1 MSHTCEFCGKEFK
14 SIDEL
19 IKHIREE
26 HKDKV
31 KLRKFEHPKKGGF
44 EHMGRYLHFRLNPL
58 NSPSNHHTISFL

>member
-31 KLRKFEHPKKGGF
+31 KLRKFEHPKKGG
-44 EHMGRYLHFRLNPL
+44 LNIWGDICT
-58 NSPSNHHTISFL
+58 SG